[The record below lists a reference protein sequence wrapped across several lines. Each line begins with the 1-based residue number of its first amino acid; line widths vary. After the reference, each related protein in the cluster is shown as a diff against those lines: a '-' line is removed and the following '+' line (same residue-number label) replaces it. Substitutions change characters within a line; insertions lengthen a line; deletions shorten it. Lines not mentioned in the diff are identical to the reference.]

1 MDWMMTDNLRQ
12 GEMLREFHTQPKA
25 RDAVQ
30 DLARSLEVLA
40 KELAGRQKAAHGN
53 AASFSVFLEGTPREL
68 HPILWDAVNRIAGEA
83 LRNAF
88 RHARA
93 QQIEVEIRYDPR
105 HLRVRVRDDGVG
117 IDAGVLREK
126 RRAERCG
133 LSGMRDRAKRIGG
146 QLEIWTRHGAGTE
159 VELTVPK
166 VGPAILSP
174 DISRAGGS

>member
-1 MDWMMTDNLRQ
+1 VDWMMSDTSNQD
-12 GEMLREFHTQPKA
+12 EMLRGFHTQPKA
-25 RDAVQ
+25 RDEIQ
-30 DLARSLEVLA
+30 DLARSLEVLG
-40 KELAGRQKAAHGN
+40 KELAGPQRAAYGN
-53 AASFSVFLEGTPREL
+53 AASFSVFMEGTPRGL

-93 QQIEVEIRYDPR
+93 QQIEVEILYHPR
-105 HLRVRVRDDGVG
+105 RLRVRVRDDGVG
-117 IDAGVLREK
+117 IDAGVLKEK
-126 RRAERCG
+126 RRAEHCG

-166 VGPAILSP
+166 AGPAILSP
-174 DISRAGGS
+174 VISRAGGC

>member
-1 MDWMMTDNLRQ
+1 MMSDTSNQ
-12 GEMLREFHTQPKA
+12 HEMLREFHTQPKA

-30 DLARSLEVLA
+30 DLARSLEVLG
-40 KELAGRQKAAHGN
+40 KELAGHQRAAYRN
-53 AASFSVFLEGTPREL
+53 AAASFSVFMEGTPCGL

-93 QQIEVEIRYDPR
+93 QQIEVEILYHPR

-174 DISRAGGS
+174 VISRAGGS